1 MVIRDNTDPV
11 ELQVI
16 LSASKGERK
25 ITQYLK
31 QNPALI
37 YWAFCRTGGHVNYVF
52 SDFTV
57 GNQFEADF
65 VVLHTYSSTFEAHF
79 IELESVRDPVFNKAR
94 TPSKRLATATRQID
108 DWKEYISKNEWPL
121 RQDLVRWC
129 KTRDILNV
137 PTPDRDPANYAKELL
152 VDPSTMLYVHYY
164 IIIGMR
170 EDLTAEKRDLKD
182 RYRKHHG
189 IDVGSYDRFL
199 DIASSRYVT
208 KRPTRNLITAYGEDQ
223 E

>member
-1 MVIRDNTDPV
+1 MVKRDYTDPA
-11 ELQVI
+11 ELQAV

-31 QNPALI
+31 NNPALI
-37 YWAFCRTGGHVNYVF
+37 YWTFCRTGGHVNYVF

-57 GNQFEADF
+57 GNQFRADF

-79 IELESVRDPVFNKAR
+79 IELEPVRDPVFNKAR

-108 DWKEYISKNEWPL
+108 DWKEYVSKNELPL
-121 RQDLVRWC
+121 RQDMVRWC

-137 PTPDRDPANYAKELL
+137 PTSERNPANYAKELL
-152 VDPSTMLYVHYY
+152 IDPSTMLYVNYY

-170 EDLTAEKRDLKD
+170 EDLTADKRALKD
-182 RYRKHHG
+182 RYHKHHG
-189 IDVGSYDRFL
+189 VDVGSYDRFL
-199 DIASSRYVT
+199 DAACSRYAT
-208 KRPTRNLITAYGEDQ
+208 KRPKKDSGTPSGQDQ